1 MSRIGN
7 LGQSLQQ
14 SGQHA
19 AIDAELFFRRFLSR
33 SLFFF
38 DRPPF
43 TFSIPDRGLRL
54 RLKTFG
60 CLTFAQLAPGFSA
73 GLLVTLQL
81 FSPSLLTVELLHRS
95 SPVETIESP
104 PLTDTR
110 RSPAARRD
118 GDCDG
123 PSVLRLASP
132 PGESSWRP
140 GSKFPGNV
148 PPPRKSPATPA
159 HIRSAAASRHEFAR
173 PPTTTLCWLNFWFAS
188 KGIKGNACLLQ

>member
-1 MSRIGN
+1 MEQLNR
-7 LGQSLQQ
+7 QQ
-14 SGQHA
+14 RRREELKRNKQARREARRKLRERQA
-19 AIDAELFFRRFLSR
+19 AE
-33 SLFFF
+33 
-38 DRPPF
+38 
-43 TFSIPDRGLRL
+43 G
-54 RLKTFG
+54 
-60 CLTFAQLAPGFSA
+60 
-73 GLLVTLQL
+73 
-81 FSPSLLTVELLHRS
+81 
-95 SPVETIESP
+95 P

-173 PPTTTLCWLNFWFAS
+173 QPTTTLCWLNF
-188 KGIKGNACLLQ
+188 